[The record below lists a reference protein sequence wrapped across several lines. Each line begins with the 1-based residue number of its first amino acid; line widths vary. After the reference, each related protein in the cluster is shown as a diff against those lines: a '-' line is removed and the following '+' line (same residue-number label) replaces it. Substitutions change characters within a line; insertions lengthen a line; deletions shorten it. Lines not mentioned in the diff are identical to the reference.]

1 MASFSS
7 FLCGKNSL
15 WSSSSSSSD
24 SRPRPELARRD
35 LVKNSKLPQL
45 SPPFQSEIPPSPG
58 EALRQDS
65 AAVTPWG
72 KFNRVLRSSL
82 FSSISLSSVGSLKNP
97 EIFWILI
104 YIGFFLIM
112 FISLHQPMT
121 KNQIRNTKCRRT
133 FFAIVT
139 IFKERKPG
147 CLCSFWIVTDI
158 WCLVFGF

>member
-7 FLCGKNSL
+7 FRCGKNSL

-82 FSSISLSSVGSLKNP
+82 FSSISLSSVGSLKKQTQ
-97 EIFWILI
+97 IFWILI
-104 YIGFFLIM
+104 YIFLVMFFSLPQPVTKSQVWNTRCRQM
-112 FISLHQPMT
+112 F
-121 KNQIRNTKCRRT
+121 
-133 FFAIVT
+133 FVIVT
-139 IFKERKPG
+139 ILKERKPG
-147 CLCSFWIVTDI
+147 CLFSFGIVTDI

>member
-58 EALRQDS
+58 EALRHDS

-82 FSSISLSSVGSLKNP
+82 FSSISLSSVGSLKKQTK
-97 EIFWILI
+97 IAWILI
-104 YIGFFLIM
+104 YIFLVIFF
-112 FISLHQPMT
+112 SLPHLVT
-121 KNQIRNTKCRRT
+121 KSQIWKTKMSADVFCYCHN
-133 FFAIVT
+133 FF
-139 IFKERKPG
+139 F
-147 CLCSFWIVTDI
+147 SFGSVTDI
-158 WCLVFGF
+158 WCLIFGF